1 MRYITSAVL
10 RMRAQ
15 LDALLLVFGCYD
27 LGLPARGWKST
38 QLLKNKLESGQL
50 LNKHGPTLIWANT
63 SRILF
68 IYCTNKLGNR
78 YSNPY

>member
-10 RMRAQ
+10 RVRAQ

-27 LGLPARGWKST
+27 LGLPARGWKNTT
-38 QLLKNKLESGQL
+38 QLLKTKLESGQL

-68 IYCTNKLGNR
+68 I
-78 YSNPY
+78 